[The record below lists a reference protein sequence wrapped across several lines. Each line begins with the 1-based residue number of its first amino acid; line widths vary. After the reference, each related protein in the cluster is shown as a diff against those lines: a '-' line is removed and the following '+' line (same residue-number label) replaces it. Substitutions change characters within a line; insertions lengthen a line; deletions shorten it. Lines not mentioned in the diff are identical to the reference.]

1 MCCSRQQAFDEHLGL
16 ASPRPRIDP
25 AQKPAELDK
34 ADAVL
39 AREIGVG
46 ESSGGA
52 HRQIKGR
59 EGRRTGIR
67 ERIEKQ
73 HDIRVTLFMKACDVQ
88 LLVSQ
93 RGAPIDVA
101 GAVAGNERAD
111 VAWLDPLA
119 QSRRDVVAER
129 ELGPRRSR
137 QVSNRLDIR
146 VYRDRL
152 WLRLERFV
160 HGQPRATTKSRVYG
174 AETESAGRSD
184 IQNTPPNRCVCQSER
199 QTTAQCQ

>member
-1 MCCSRQQAFDEHLGL
+1 MCCSRQQAFDERLGL
-16 ASPRPRIDP
+16 ASPKPRIGP

-52 HRQIKGR
+52 HRQIKRR

-101 GAVAGNERAD
+101 GWAVGYGTTGGGWLQSPVHSPRNL
-111 VAWLDPLA
+111 VALTG
-119 QSRRDVVAER
+119 E
-129 ELGPRRSR
+129 G
-137 QVSNRLDIR
+137 
-146 VYRDRL
+146 
-152 WLRLERFV
+152 
-160 HGQPRATTKSRVYG
+160 
-174 AETESAGRSD
+174 
-184 IQNTPPNRCVCQSER
+184 PNRSGP
-199 QTTAQCQ
+199 

>member
-1 MCCSRQQAFDEHLGL
+1 MCCSRQQAFDERLGL

-52 HRQIKGR
+52 HRQIKRR

-101 GAVAGNERAD
+101 GAVAGNEKAD
-111 VAWLDPLA
+111 VAWLDPPPP
-119 QSRRDVVAER
+119 SRRDVVAER
-129 ELGPRRSR
+129 EPGPRPAR
-137 QVSNRLDIR
+137 QVSNRPQIR
-146 VYRDRL
+146 VYPYRVWPRS
-152 WLRLERFV
+152 WRF
-160 HGQPRATTKSRVYG
+160 
-174 AETESAGRSD
+174 
-184 IQNTPPNRCVCQSER
+184 
-199 QTTAQCQ
+199 